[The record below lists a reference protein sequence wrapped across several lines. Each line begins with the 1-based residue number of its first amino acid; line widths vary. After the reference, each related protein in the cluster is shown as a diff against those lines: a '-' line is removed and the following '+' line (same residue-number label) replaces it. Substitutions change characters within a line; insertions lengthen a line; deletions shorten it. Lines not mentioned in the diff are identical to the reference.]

1 MTVVLCGLGATLVG
15 VYLFFQFFVGV
26 SFGQSLGATL
36 ATLVFTFLFTSVSVL
51 AIALV
56 ARNPISGMTLFTIF
70 VTGTV
75 FLEAGLSG
83 PLGMRVTLLIA
94 CIVCTALSTS
104 GGFITD
110 LKAGY
115 WLGTTPRKQE
125 LLKIPA
131 VVVAAVSTALAIHF
145 IELNFPAFKGIAAP
159 QANLMATMTGGI
171 MSGEEPPY
179 YLYAMGVGLTLVLE
193 FLQVGAM
200 TFALGMYLPM
210 ELNTPALVGGIIAHY
225 VRRSSPD
232 PEVGKKRWDRGTL
245 IASGLIAGGALISM
259 VGVALKY
266 FGTDQVL
273 SSWVPHALKEGGLGE
288 IVSIVAFTLLC
299 VWLYRDSKKAA

>member
-1 MTVVLCGLGATLVG
+1 
-15 VYLFFQFFVGV
+15 
-26 SFGQSLGATL
+26 
-36 ATLVFTFLFTSVSVL
+36 
-51 AIALV
+51 
-56 ARNPISGMTLFTIF
+56 
-70 VTGTV
+70 
-75 FLEAGLSG
+75 
-83 PLGMRVTLLIA
+83 
-94 CIVCTALSTS
+94 
-104 GGFITD
+104 
-110 LKAGY
+110 
-115 WLGTTPRKQE
+115 
-125 LLKIPA
+125 
-131 VVVAAVSTALAIHF
+131 
-145 IELNFPAFKGIAAP
+145 
-159 QANLMATMTGGI
+159 
-171 MSGEEPPY
+171 
-179 YLYAMGVGLTLVLE
+179 VLE